1 MPTILTHAVAA
12 LGIGACFRRP
22 EVPKGVWVLGA
33 LYAALP
39 DADVAAFSFGI
50 PYANVLGHRGLSHSL
65 AFAAA
70 LALLTVAIGFRRGV
84 SGMGP
89 GRLGIFLFLATASH
103 GLLDTLTNG
112 GLGVAL
118 LAPFNDHRYFFPF
131 RPIQVSPIGVR
142 HFLASQM
149 WPLLQSEILWVWIPA
164 ALLAAAAIW
173 FQRERGLAD
182 LTTDAK

>member
-12 LGIGACFRRP
+12 LSIGACFRRP

-33 LYAALP
+33 FYAALP

-50 PYANVLGHRGLSHSL
+50 PYENVLGHRGLSHSL

-70 LALLTVAIGFRRGV
+70 LALLTVAVGFRRGV

-89 GRLGIFLFLATASH
+89 GRLGLFLFLATASH

-118 LAPFNDHRYFFPF
+118 LAPFKNDRYFFPF
-131 RPIQVSPIGVR
+131 RPIEVSPIGIH
-142 HFLASQM
+142 HFLASRI
-149 WPLLQSEILWVWIPA
+149 WPVVRSEILWVWIPA
-164 ALLAAAAIW
+164 ALLALLANIALW
-173 FQRERGLAD
+173 LQRERGL
-182 LTTDAK
+182 TRDAR